1 MAFCAF
7 FSFSLTNVACRS
19 LQRPGVSVRSLIAFG
34 LKAEESYPML
44 SPFLPLPSPDASPEE
59 AESAA
64 GSAQAAANKAL
75 YNMLAVALRVL
86 TDCEVRLTL
95 RSSRHQQ

>member
-1 MAFCAF
+1 
-7 FSFSLTNVACRS
+7 
-19 LQRPGVSVRSLIAFG
+19 LIAFG

-95 RSSRHQQ
+95 RSSVTRHSAPVATDSLTQFPPPM